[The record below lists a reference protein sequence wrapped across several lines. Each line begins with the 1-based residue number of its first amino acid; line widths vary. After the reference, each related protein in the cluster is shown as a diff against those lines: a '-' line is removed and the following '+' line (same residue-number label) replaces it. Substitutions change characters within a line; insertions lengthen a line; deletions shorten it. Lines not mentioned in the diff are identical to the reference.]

1 MCPMALI
8 SAIMVTTLFE
18 IEHPCDTSKNG
29 LYHRG
34 MIYSLIDLSQC
45 RSLAIG
51 ICLCGIGS
59 GTFALAPISNM
70 ILEKYG
76 WRNVMRKGENVCLIY
91 NYLKNFLCIG
101 PTLVSVVLAF

>member
-45 RSLAIG
+45 VVSGEGCSYQSWSSWRGGEIGANYDLRPGPGHLRSGDKYLY
-51 ICLCGIGS
+51 CQTCQS
-59 GTFALAPISNM
+59 HQM
-70 ILEKYG
+70 I
-76 WRNVMRKGENVCLIY
+76 
-91 NYLKNFLCIG
+91 
-101 PTLVSVVLAF
+101 VSP

>member
-45 RSLAIG
+45 G
-51 ICLCGIGS
+51 
-59 GTFALAPISNM
+59 
-70 ILEKYG
+70 
-76 WRNVMRKGENVCLIY
+76 
-91 NYLKNFLCIG
+91 
-101 PTLVSVVLAF
+101 

>member
-1 MCPMALI
+1 MALI

-45 RSLAIG
+45 INIIITVQCRVCSSMMLPIVRDEANY
-51 ICLCGIGS
+51 
-59 GTFALAPISNM
+59 ALNYEEVHPS
-70 ILEKYG
+70 ILSI
-76 WRNVMRKGENVCLIY
+76 R
-91 NYLKNFLCIG
+91 
-101 PTLVSVVLAF
+101 

>member
-45 RSLAIG
+45 RWQHLVHRKTHFTKKTLHKKIKCRYQLDLYDPA
-51 ICLCGIGS
+51 LL
-59 GTFALAPISNM
+59 FA
-70 ILEKYG
+70 
-76 WRNVMRKGENVCLIY
+76 
-91 NYLKNFLCIG
+91 
-101 PTLVSVVLAF
+101 